1 MRTRPGTALC
11 LALLLLAGVRQVDAQ
26 ALVRLQLPSC
36 AEPQTTVWL
45 EVHVE
50 LQPGQTL
57 KSYDIR
63 IPFDPAQVLLLEN
76 QVQQGSWFQSGGP
89 TFFWKDIIDNV
100 LIVNAAILG
109 PGLHVTGSGM
119 VFRVAAQLAA
129 PAVLDLQA
137 TTHTLF
143 DVNAAVLPSLDL
155 PAALQAPCTDLG
167 LDVRYDSEADQVV
180 LDWNS
185 QGWTAAYRVYSR
197 EGWGQPWELLTETPD
212 TTWSGP
218 PPHPRRLYQV
228 RARFTDLR

>member
-1 MRTRPGTALC
+1 VRTLPRAALC
-11 LALLLLAGVRQVDAQ
+11 LAILVLCSASQVQAQ
-26 ALVRLQLPSC
+26 ALVRLQLPAC

-45 EVHVE
+45 EVRVE

-63 IPFDPAQVLLLEN
+63 IPFDPSQVLLLEN

-89 TFFWKDIIDNV
+89 TFFWKDIIDNQ

-119 VFRVAAQLAA
+119 VFRVAAQLVA

-137 TTHTLF
+137 TTHVLF
-143 DVNAAVLPSLDL
+143 NVNAAELPSLDL
-155 PAALQAPCTDLG
+155 PAALQSPCTDLDLG
-167 LDVRYDSEADQVV
+167 VHYDRDTDRVV

-185 QGWTAAYRVYSR
+185 QGWTAAYRIYAR
-197 EGWGQPWELLTETPD
+197 EGWGDPWELLTETSD
-212 TTWSGP
+212 TSWSEAP
-218 PPHPRRLYQV
+218 APQRRLYQV
-228 RARFTDLR
+228 RARFTALR

>member
-1 MRTRPGTALC
+1 MRTLHRVALC
-11 LALLLLAGVRQVDAQ
+11 LAVLLLGGAMRAQAQ
-26 ALVRLQLPSC
+26 ALIRLQVPNC
-36 AEPQTTVWL
+36 AEPQSTVWL

-89 TFFWKDIIDNV
+89 TFFWKDIIDNE

-119 VFRVAAQLAA
+119 VFRVAAQLTA

-167 LDVRYDSEADQVV
+167 LGVSYDSVGDQVV
-180 LDWNS
+180 LGWNS
-185 QGWTAAYRVYSR
+185 QGWTAAYRIYAR
-197 EGWGQPWELLTETPD
+197 DGWEDPWQLLAETPD
-212 TTWSGP
+212 TTWSETP
-218 PPHPRRLYQV
+218 LPTRRLYQV
-228 RARFTDLR
+228 RARFTEAR

>member
-1 MRTRPGTALC
+1 MRTHPRAALC
-11 LALLLLAGVRQVDAQ
+11 LAILALCAASQVMAQ
-26 ALVRLQLPSC
+26 ALVRLQLPPC
-36 AEPQTTVWL
+36 TEPLSTVWL
-45 EVHVE
+45 EVRVE

-76 QVQQGSWFQSGGP
+76 QVQQGSWFTSGGP
-89 TFFWKDIIDNV
+89 TFFWKDIIDNE

-119 VFRVAAQLAA
+119 VFRVAAQLTA

-155 PAALQAPCTDLG
+155 PGALQAPCTDLG
-167 LDVRYDSEADQVV
+167 LDVRYDRDTDQVV
-180 LDWNS
+180 LEWNP
-185 QGWTAAYRVYSR
+185 QGWTAAYQIYARD
-197 EGWGQPWELLTETPD
+197 GWEHPWQPLAETPD
-212 TTWSGP
+212 TTWSEAP
-218 PPHPRRLYQV
+218 TPLRRLYQV